1 MRPDCKECNKQLAK
15 YTWLMTHMGQGLT
28 DDQVEEMARKRYGSD
43 YHGITSI
50 RRFPAGTTLPGAE
63 VTVGEHTWAHVW
75 QGTYGYAGNGHFCS
89 KECGF
94 RWAVSK
100 ARREARDQEQYS
112 RIISRGEV

>member
-1 MRPDCKECNKQLAK
+1 MRPKCKECNKQLPK
-15 YTWLMTHMGQGLT
+15 YTWLLTHMGQELT
-28 DDQVEEMARKRYGSD
+28 DGQVEEMAREKYGNH

-63 VTVGEHTWAHVW
+63 VTVREHTWAHVW
-75 QGTYGYAGNGHFCS
+75 RGDYGYAGNGHFCS

-100 ARREARDQEQYS
+100 ARREARDQVMEQRDGS
-112 RIISRGEV
+112 